1 MSCYNFFLS
10 FFYRILANFFSL
22 KLTIAALPPFIML
35 LRRPRHLEV
44 ARWVLLLHE
53 ALSLVHQIFSS
64 HLIRPVSSFFK
75 WKIFALISLYLR
87 LGFFFEL
94 TLQFDVPNA
103 QQLLSGSISATSPVQ
118 DIAFAFFAMRNLG
131 LTGNSNSYHVCSVL
145 FSKVVHLTRFFYAC
159 SGWWMESFWFAIQV

>member
-1 MSCYNFFLS
+1 MSVFDFHSRKHELATALMSCYNFFLS

-87 LGFFFEL
+87 LFFFSNWRCSSM
-94 TLQFDVPNA
+94 FPMHNSSSVA
-103 QQLLSGSISATSPVQ
+103 QYQLHHLCKILP
-118 DIAFAFFAMRNLG
+118 L
-131 LTGNSNSYHVCSVL
+131 L
-145 FSKVVHLTRFFYAC
+145 FLPWGILA
-159 SGWWMESFWFAIQV
+159 WQVTVIPITFIVSCLAK